1 MTLDY
6 GKVFLGK
13 GAKLGIQ
20 TGLRLALKEGD
31 PHDVICCL
39 LLQVRNINIG
49 PVMGCMMLTA
59 PSRPGSGP
67 VGGVIPRAIARGASS

>member
-13 GAKLGIQ
+13 GTELGIQ
-20 TGLRLALKEGD
+20 TGLGLALKERD

-39 LLQVRNINIG
+39 LLQVRN
-49 PVMGCMMLTA
+49 VEY
-59 PSRPGSGP
+59 RPCHGLHDVNCP
-67 VGGVIPRAIARGASS
+67 